1 MNINAL
7 FDIALKGDE
16 IAEKELFEALS
27 VRYRAIAHQRIWEIN
42 DVEDI
47 VQEALMTVVRE
58 YRGLDVRTSFSA
70 WAIRV
75 LDNRILAYLKRKRTS
90 QSRQAGS
97 PPVEYTTSDGSHS
110 PDLKLRLM
118 RCLKEVFRVNPQ
130 YARILNLH
138 YQGFTIDEVCR
149 HMGIKSGN
157 AYVTLSRARQM
168 LAGCLE
174 KRSEAK

>member
-1 MNINAL
+1 MNINDL
-7 FDIALKGDE
+7 FNKALKGNK

-27 VRYRAIAHQRIWEIN
+27 VRFRAIVHQRIWEKN

-58 YRGLDVRTSFSA
+58 YRELNVKTSFSA
-70 WAIRV
+70 WAVRV
-75 LDNRILAYLKRKRTS
+75 LDNRFLAHLKRRRAS
-90 QSRQAGS
+90 QYRLTNS
-97 PPVEYTTSDGSHS
+97 PPVEHVTLNEPQS
-110 PDLKLRLM
+110 PGLKLRLLQ
-118 RCLKEVFRVNPQ
+118 CLKDVFRVNPQ

-149 HMGIKSGN
+149 HLRIKSGN

-168 LAGCLE
+168 LARCLE
-174 KRSEAK
+174 KQSEVQ